1 MKMAM
6 KRLPTD
12 KTVVTELKI
21 QLVDQFTRNRIVTE
35 TIAARISQDQG
46 LKTGDSTVTDTQ
58 SLILSNIEAMV
69 YINSWGNFLLRLEY
83 ADQSIQEVP
92 CTGLFLL
99 YGKLKTVEVR
109 AAQPGPL
116 RLSYIYA

>member
-1 MKMAM
+1 MSM

-21 QLVDQFTRNRIVTE
+21 QLVDRFTRNRVVSE
-35 TIAARISQDQG
+35 TISARISQDSG
-46 LKTGDSTVTDTQ
+46 LKTGDATVTDTQ
-58 SLILSNIEAMV
+58 SLILSDIESLV
-69 YINSWGNFLLRLEY
+69 YVNAWGNFLLRLEY
-83 ADQSIQEVP
+83 ADQVVQEVP

-99 YGKLKTVEVR
+99 YGKLKTVEIR
-109 AAQPGPL
+109 SAQPGPL